1 MGQKLQPAVLGG
13 LLIGVLSALPFVSA
27 LNACCCVWVIAGGV
41 LTAYLL
47 QERSTMPVAAGD
59 AARAGLLAGVIGAVI
74 ASVAGAFFMVIMGGG
89 AESLDQIPRGD
100 VPPEFGRLLDRFRDL
115 PPAFWY
121 IGGAIAYLLI
131 FPVFSMLGAL
141 LGVALFKRQPP
152 PPPPGTVEIL
162 PPE

>member
-27 LNACCCVWVIAGGV
+27 LNACCCVWVLAGGL

-47 QERSTMPVAAGD
+47 QERSTMPMTAGD
-59 AARAGLLAGVIGAVI
+59 AAMAGLLAGVIGAL
-74 ASVAGAFFMVIMGGG
+74 VAGVLGILVMAVMGGA
-89 AESLDQIPRGD
+89 AESLDQIPTGD
-100 VPPEFGRLLDRFRDL
+100 MPPEFGRVLDRFREM
-115 PPAFWY
+115 PPTFWY
-121 IGGAIAYLLI
+121 VATAVAYLLV
-131 FPVFSMLGAL
+131 FPVFSTLGAL